1 MTLRDSLNA
10 LLRRCAANC
19 GVNHGVF
26 LRFDGFR
33 NIADAMQNEPLRL
46 HLT

>member
-1 MTLRDSLNA
+1 MTLRDSLND
-10 LLRRCAANC
+10 LLHRCAANC

-26 LRFDGFR
+26 YGSARFR
-33 NIADAMQNEPLRL
+33 NIAGAAQLERLRL